1 MAAVEVRRENVTIPR
16 DAGLPPAL
24 ARLLEAMLRT
34 RPDERPADLQKLF
47 AEAAPGLER
56 AAPARTPRRS
66 GLALAAGAG
75 VLAAAGAGLW
85 FALPYLDTP
94 PGSRVVTDA
103 RAVVA
108 AHDPLAEIE
117 SRFAAGDVETAFASL
132 MALAN
137 DQAGPPETRRQ
148 AYFAL
153 GRMYDP
159 ASFNA
164 SRSPF
169 KAPNASAARRNY
181 QAAADLGSAEARQS
195 PCPAERMTML
205 RLLVLVLSLAATA
218 LWAGDVR
225 PLVMEGKSALPQR
238 VLVREA
244 GERLETPG
252 GRSLGP
258 VVPLQQFY
266 VYARQDGW
274 VKVGPGQDG
283 SDLGW
288 LPAQEVADWNQNIVA
303 TLEVTAGLERT
314 LFFSDFDAAYEVV
327 EAEDPGRD
335 AAALRAEAEA
345 AEQSG
350 APSDRIVALGPREAI
365 DQRQRL
371 HVLPILSAEEA
382 LFESGAFVNL
392 LKVAVA
398 RAQAPSEAAQP
409 IGQPMRAGI
418 VFVVDTTHSMAPYIS
433 ATRDALREVYG
444 EVAAAGLSDRVSF
457 GLVGYRDSLK
467 GQPALDYAAR
477 TFVTLEEG
485 RTAEGFP
492 RRDRADVRGDSL
504 EPELPGGQLYRDRPC
519 GDLARLVGIR
529 RALPRAGDRRR
540 TPRGHGRPERHRPQR
555 TGAEPAGA

>member
-1 MAAVEVRRENVTIPR
+1 MAGELQPGDVIQDTYRVEARLGQGGMGTTWRGVNLTTQDVVAIKVMTPEIALVPKAVELFRREAQLLRKVQSDAVIRYETTLQDREGRLYLIMEFVDGQPLSHYLERGARLAPGDVLRLGRRMAGALAAIHALGIVHRDVAPDNIMLPDGDIGHCKLIDFGLASNTSGTEASIIGASYAGKYSYSSPEQFGLHGARVGPASDIYSLGLVLMKVCGLKVPGEGMGMAAVEVRRENVTIPR

-181 QAAADLGSAEARQS
+181 QAAADLGSAEARQ
-195 PCPAERMTML
+195 A
-205 RLLVLVLSLAATA
+205 LVL
-218 LWAGDVR
+218 
-225 PLVMEGKSALPQR
+225 
-238 VLVREA
+238 
-244 GERLETPG
+244 
-252 GRSLGP
+252 
-258 VVPLQQFY
+258 
-266 VYARQDGW
+266 
-274 VKVGPGQDG
+274 
-283 SDLGW
+283 
-288 LPAQEVADWNQNIVA
+288 
-303 TLEVTAGLERT
+303 
-314 LFFSDFDAAYEVV
+314 
-327 EAEDPGRD
+327 
-335 AAALRAEAEA
+335 
-345 AEQSG
+345 
-350 APSDRIVALGPREAI
+350 
-365 DQRQRL
+365 
-371 HVLPILSAEEA
+371 
-382 LFESGAFVNL
+382 
-392 LKVAVA
+392 
-398 RAQAPSEAAQP
+398 
-409 IGQPMRAGI
+409 
-418 VFVVDTTHSMAPYIS
+418 
-433 ATRDALREVYG
+433 LRE
-444 EVAAAGLSDRVSF
+444 
-457 GLVGYRDSLK
+457 
-467 GQPALDYAAR
+467 
-477 TFVTLEEG
+477 
-485 RTAEGFP
+485 
-492 RRDRADVRGDSL
+492 
-504 EPELPGGQLYRDRPC
+504 
-519 GDLARLVGIR
+519 
-529 RALPRAGDRRR
+529 
-540 TPRGHGRPERHRPQR
+540 
-555 TGAEPAGA
+555 